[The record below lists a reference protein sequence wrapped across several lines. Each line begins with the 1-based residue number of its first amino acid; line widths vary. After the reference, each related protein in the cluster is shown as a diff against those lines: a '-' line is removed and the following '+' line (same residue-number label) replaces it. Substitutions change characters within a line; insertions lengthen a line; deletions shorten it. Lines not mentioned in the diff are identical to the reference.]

1 MNSLMRRDPF
11 EGVVSLQQAMN
22 RLFEESFVKPSLSQD
37 MNLALD
43 MYETDENVVV
53 KLAVPGVKPEDIE
66 VTVTGD
72 TLTIKGQLEAEE
84 ETNDRNYHLR
94 ERRYGSFVRSVT
106 LPAPVQVDQTS
117 AEFENGV
124 LTLTAPKREEVK
136 PKTIQVKSTEH
147 KSLESN
153 GSQTNGSQEPA
164 QETAGTDT
172 VH

>member
-22 RLFEESFVKPSLSQD
+22 RLFEESFVKPSFSQD

-43 MYETDENVVV
+43 IYETDENIVVE
-53 KLAVPGVKPEDIE
+53 LAVPGVKPEDIE

-72 TLTIKGQLEAEE
+72 MLMIKGKLEAEE
-84 ETNDRNYHLR
+84 ETNERSYHLR

-136 PKTIQVKSTEH
+136 PKTIQVKSTEQ
-147 KSLESN
+147 KSLES
-153 GSQTNGSQEPA
+153 NGSQEPA
-164 QETAGTDT
+164 QETAATQT
-172 VH
+172 VR